1 MTQQK
6 FFVAERTESIGR
18 LFPEFPLICHYA
30 KVVAICQYR
39 WHADQTAEAMASN
52 SNNPDAKYVVMDD
65 KHSVL
70 ATFESTNPA
79 DSDPEKYDGVPA
91 DTMSA

>member
-1 MTQQK
+1 
-6 FFVAERTESIGR
+6 
-18 LFPEFPLICHYA
+18 
-30 KVVAICQYR
+30 
-39 WHADQTAEAMASN
+39 MASN